1 MQDQQD
7 EMDDFDIINLTR
19 AGLVDPQHKVIE
31 SYAVHLYPQSTCD
44 AERWLRMRLDLL
56 SNHTTLWLNVSQYVP
71 QVAAADAANTS
82 LVFGE
87 TNSVSCSG
95 RSGISDTFGAAL
107 WATDYVLMAASIG
120 MPKVYF
126 HLGAQSQYSAFTPL
140 PYVLDNETLT
150 AGIRAN
156 LYSHYFVAKV
166 VEGLGEGEDAW
177 GIAALPGANASD
189 LSGYAVYGGE
199 ARELAKLVFLD
210 MGVWNGTEGLGNPS
224 TLASTDG
231 TVFSNGTRPS
241 YDMRVS
247 TPWAAGQ
254 SVEVVRLQGP
264 GTNAKSLVN
273 VSGVTFDPA
282 TGDRVGSEAGEQVQ
296 VGEGGVV
303 SFGMLQAE
311 GVLLQRVGG
320 TNASSAPASAS
331 VSRVNARRG

>member
-1 MQDQQD
+1 
-7 EMDDFDIINLTR
+7 
-19 AGLVDPQHKVIE
+19 
-31 SYAVHLYPQSTCD
+31 
-44 AERWLRMRLDLL
+44 MRLDLL

-156 LYSHYFVAKV
+156 FYSHYFVARV
-166 VEGLGEGEDAW
+166 VEGLEEGEDAW

-189 LSGYAVYGGE
+189 LSGYAVYRGE
-199 ARELAKLVFLD
+199 EQQELAKLVFLD
-210 MGVWNGTEGLGNPS
+210 MGVWNGTEGLSNPS

-241 YDMRVS
+241 YNMSVS
-247 TPWAAGQ
+247 TPWTTGQ
-254 SVEVVRLQGP
+254 SIEVVRLQGP

-282 TGDRVGSEAGEQVQ
+282 TGDKVGSEAGEHVQ

-303 SFGMLQAE
+303 EFSMLQAE

-320 TNASSAPASAS
+320 TNASSSALASS
-331 VSRVNARRG
+331 SRVKMRRG